1 MESARVDS
9 GIKMKKKTKTK
20 LIAFVCVNNIMI
32 KIYRKS

>member
-9 GIKMKKKTKTK
+9 GIRMKKDKNK

-32 KIYRKS
+32 KIYCKS